1 MKIRGLAPNANSLPM
16 RPATFLW
23 RWLLRRMVLPPRASL
38 ESDRVSSP
46 PLASP
51 SPPHPASARPSPLCA
66 TAAYDFSVPETLLKK
81 QRRDEEL
88 RAKRVQLALAAKKR
102 AKTNRQK
109 ALRSAEKYV
118 KEYRSMENQLVR
130 MRREAKAHGNMFV
143 EPESKLVFA
152 IRIRG
157 IMGVSPKVRKVL
169 QLLRLRQLHNGVF
182 IKMNKAS
189 LHMLRM
195 VEPYV
200 AYGVPNLKSVREL
213 LYKRGF
219 AKVNRQRVPITDNTV
234 IEKTLGKQGLIC
246 IEDLVHEIYTVGPHF
261 KEANNFLWP
270 FKLTSPRGGFTKKLI
285 HFNEGGEAGNREQKI
300 NALIQKML

>member
-1 MKIRGLAPNANSLPM
+1 M
-16 RPATFLW
+16 
-23 RWLLRRMVLPPRASL
+23 
-38 ESDRVSSP
+38 
-46 PLASP
+46 
-51 SPPHPASARPSPLCA
+51 
-66 TAAYDFSVPETLLKK
+66 PETLLKK

-88 RAKRVQLALAAKKR
+88 RAKRVQAALAAKKR
-102 AKTNRQK
+102 HKASRQK

-118 KEYRSMENQLVR
+118 QEYRSVRGSRRHWGRAVPSLPYPPSPCHAQMENQLVR
-130 MRREAKAHGNMFV
+130 MRREAKAHGNLFV

-182 IKMNKAS
+182 IKMNKAT

-200 AYGVPNLKSVREL
+200 AYGTPNLKSVREL

-234 IEKTLGKQGLIC
+234 VEQSLGKHGLIC
-246 IEDLVHEIYTVGPHF
+246 MEDLVHEILTVGPHF

-285 HFNEGGEAGNREQKI
+285 HFNEGGEAGNREHKI
-300 NALIQKML
+300 NGLIKKML